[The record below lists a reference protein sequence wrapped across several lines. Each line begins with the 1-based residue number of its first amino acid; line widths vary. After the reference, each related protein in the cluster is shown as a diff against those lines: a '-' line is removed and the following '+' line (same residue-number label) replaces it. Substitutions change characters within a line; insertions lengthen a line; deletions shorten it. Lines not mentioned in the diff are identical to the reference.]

1 MATLSIILSI
11 LGIIL
16 LTLIGLCL
24 LFLIVPIRYKL
35 DGGYLEYLWLNFN
48 LRCSPLFVV
57 RGNLKSSPVQALHL
71 QFVLLGIPI
80 TLNPE
85 KWKEKDKEK
94 KKKKKKHLKEKSG
107 FHFLSIIDRDLR
119 IRGMALVGD
128 LLRILKPERLEI
140 TGKIGF
146 DEPHLT
152 GWLAALCHSLK
163 YCCKST
169 LINIEPSWEEEHY
182 DLNILLEGRIM
193 IGLIMLKIA
202 GFAIGRWYHN
212 TFSSRKENIKL
223 NLN

>member
-1 MATLSIILSI
+1 LAALIIVLYI
-11 LGIIL
+11 LGVIL
-16 LTLIGLCL
+16 LALIGLCL
-24 LFLIVPIRYKL
+24 LFLIIPIRYKL
-35 DGGYLEYLWLNFN
+35 DGGYLEHLWLNFN
-48 LRCSPLFVV
+48 LRCSPLLVV
-57 RGNLKSSPVQALHL
+57 RGNLKSSPDQALHL
-71 QFVLLGIPI
+71 QFVLMGIPI

-85 KWKEKDKEK
+85 KWEKTDKEK
-94 KKKKKKHLKEKSG
+94 KKKKHHKKKSRS
-107 FHFLSIIDRDLR
+107 HFLSIIDRDLR

-128 LLRILKPERLEI
+128 LLSILKPDKLEI

-193 IGLIMLKIA
+193 TGLIMLKVA